1 MRVPWK
7 TVLALTALMAVCV
20 FAPAQVNVS
29 SPAAVKDL
37 SSSAIGSAAPSN
49 ATYAG
54 GNSSGNLAGIVA
66 CDSSALSTIST
77 ATTTQIVALVSGKSI
92 YICGLVMNGGGTTT
106 AKLVY
111 GTGTNCATGLTSLTP
126 AFTLAS
132 GTNLAVGG
140 GLGYVAKTIT
150 GNALC
155 VTNSAAATA
164 NVFVAYTQF

>member
-7 TVLALTALMAVCV
+7 TVLALMALVVLGV

-29 SPAAVKDL
+29 SPAAVRDQA
-37 SSSAIGSAAPSN
+37 SSAIGSVVPST
-49 ATYAG
+49 AIYAG
-54 GNSSGNLAGIVA
+54 GISSGNLAGVVA
-66 CDSSALSTIST
+66 CDSSALLTIST
-77 ATTTQIVALVSGKSI
+77 ATTTQLVALVSGKSI
-92 YICGLVMNGGGTTT
+92 YVCGLVMNGGGTTT

-132 GTNLAVGG
+132 GTNLVFGS
-140 GLGYVAKTIT
+140 GLGYVAKTIS

>member
-1 MRVPWK
+1 MRVSLR
-7 TVLALTALMAVCV
+7 VGLAVVALGV

-29 SPAAVKDL
+29 SPAVVKDQA
-37 SSSAIGSAAPSN
+37 SSATGSAAPSI
-49 ATYAG
+49 ASFAG

-66 CDSSALSTIST
+66 CDSSAQLTIST
-77 ATTTQIVALVSGKSI
+77 ATTTQMVALVSGKSI
-92 YICGLVMNGGGTTT
+92 YVCGFLFNGGGAAT

-111 GTGTNCATGLTSLTP
+111 GTGTNCATGQTSLTP

-132 GTNLAVGG
+132 GTNVAFGG
-140 GLGYVAKTIT
+140 ALGYVARTIA

-155 VTNSAAATA
+155 VTNSAAAAA